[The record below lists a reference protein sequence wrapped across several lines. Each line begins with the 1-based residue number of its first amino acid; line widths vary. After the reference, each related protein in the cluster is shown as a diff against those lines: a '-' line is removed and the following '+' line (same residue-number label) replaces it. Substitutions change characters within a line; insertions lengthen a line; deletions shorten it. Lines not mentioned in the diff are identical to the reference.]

1 MGNIRIKTNI
11 EVVDTE
17 GSRNNY
23 HYVYN
28 NTTLNEYYS
37 HILSISASETIVVWD
52 PTSWANFNISDFDT
66 MCLISDG
73 NLDIE
78 LTTNEGDSNEELFT
92 LRLVDGLPLFLGAD
106 DSYYNHSAS
115 DAYGGTLDVIDK
127 IRAKEPEGSSKK
139 LHILLIT

>member
-1 MGNIRIKTNI
+1 MGNIRIKTTI
-11 EVVDTE
+11 EVVDVE
-17 GSRNNY
+17 GSKKDYN
-23 HYVYN
+23 YVYN
-28 NTTLNEYYS
+28 NTTMNEYYS
-37 HILSISASETIVVWD
+37 HILTVSASGAVVVWD
-52 PTSWANFNISDFDT
+52 PATWTNFNISDFDT

-78 LTTNEGDSNEELFT
+78 LTTNEGDSNEELYT

-127 IRAKEPEGSSKK
+127 IRAKEPDGSAKR